1 MIEAFCV
8 VQKTVQ
14 LSRHGSFRAVT
25 SEACFPSG
33 GPLSAV
39 STFAS
44 IHVSVEDNAYMGQLM
59 TCCD

>member
-1 MIEAFCV
+1 M